1 MPLKATITER
11 TDRLYR
17 IIFDE
22 TEEARVCLGIPEE
35 ACHDVPGNFFKIGAA
50 QTATKIADELVNAKT
65 VLPWLLTAL
74 GAAPLWIGLLVPIRE
89 SMSMLPQILIA
100 DLVRRQPR
108 RQTVWLW
115 GAILQSA
122 VLVVLAIVAV
132 SLRGPW
138 IGPAV
143 IGLLLLFSLARGLCS
158 IASKDVIGKTIPKK
172 RRGRLTGLTAAVSG
186 TLTIGLGLAL
196 VAFRSADTPPTL
208 FAVFFAAGAG
218 LWLVAAGIY
227 RTIAEIPGATEG
239 GRGAVREAFKRL
251 SILRTD
257 LAFRRFVIV
266 RALLIATAL
275 AAPYYVLIA
284 RESGGGIELIGFFVL
299 ASAVASALSS
309 FIWGWFADRSSRMV
323 LIVAAAIA
331 SVLGIVV
338 FILHTLGG
346 GQNSL
351 GWVATAGFFI
361 LAISHSGVRIARKTY
376 ILDLA
381 GGDKRTDYVSISN
394 TLIGAILLVS
404 GVFGVLTPIVGAA
417 GMLLLLSILGLT
429 GVVLGIHLPEA

>member
-1 MPLKATITER
+1 MNLQTTIADR
-11 TDRLYR
+11 TDRVYR

-22 TEEARVCLGIPEE
+22 TEEARVCTGIPEE

-50 QTATKIADELVNAKT
+50 QTATKVADELANAKT
-65 VLPWLLTAL
+65 VLPWLLTAI
-74 GAAPLWIGLLVPIRE
+74 GAAPLWIGLLVPVRE
-89 SMSMLPQILIA
+89 SMSMLPQIVIA

-122 VLVVLAIVAV
+122 TLVLMAIVAV

-138 IGPAV
+138 TGPAV
-143 IGLLLLFSLARGLCS
+143 VGLLLLFSLARGLCS
-158 IASKDVIGKTIPKK
+158 IASKDVIGKTIPKR

-186 TLTIGLGLAL
+186 ALTIGLGLAL
-196 VAFRSADTPPTL
+196 VAFRSPDTPPSL
-208 FAVFFAAGAG
+208 FAIFFAAGAG

-227 RTIAEIPGATEG
+227 RTVAETPGATEG
-239 GRGAVREAFKRL
+239 GRRAVREAFKRL

-257 LAFRRFVIV
+257 FAFRRFVIV
-266 RALLIATAL
+266 RALLVATAL
-275 AAPYYVLIA
+275 AAPYYVIIA
-284 RESGGGIELIGFFVL
+284 RESGGGVELIGFFVL
-299 ASAVASALSS
+299 ASALASALSS

-331 SVLGIVV
+331 SALGIVV
-338 FILHTLGG
+338 FILDTLSS

-351 GWVATAGFFI
+351 GWIATAGFFI
-361 LAISHSGVRIARKTY
+361 LAIAHSGVRIARKTY

-381 GGDKRTDYVSISN
+381 GGDKRTDYVAVSN
-394 TLIGAILLVS
+394 TLIGAVLLIS
-404 GVFGVLTPIVGAA
+404 GIFGVLTPILGAA
-417 GMLLLLSILGLT
+417 GMLLFLSILGAT
-429 GVVLGIHLPEA
+429 GVFLGLRLPEA